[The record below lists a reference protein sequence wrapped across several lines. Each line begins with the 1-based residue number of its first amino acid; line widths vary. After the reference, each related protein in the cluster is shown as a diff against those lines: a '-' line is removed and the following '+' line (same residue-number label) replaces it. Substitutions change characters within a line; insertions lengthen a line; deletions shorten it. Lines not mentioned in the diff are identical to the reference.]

1 MKPFEIFR
9 TGTHTTAKGQTLTFA
24 ESDVAD
30 IASSYDPA
38 LHQAPIVIGHPKQDG
53 PAYGWI
59 KSLEVR
65 EGTLVAIPEQVDATF
80 SEMVR
85 EGKFNKRS
93 AGLYHPTQAGN
104 PTPGKYHLRHVGFLG
119 AEPPAI
125 KGLKPV
131 EFAEGEMSIELE
143 FSEYRSAW
151 AFDNIASLFRRMR
164 DFIIE
169 TRDVETADKI
179 VPAWDLDQISQTAAD
194 MRAESRTD
202 VQTLPHFSETEPKD
216 TPTMETAEQRL
227 AKLEAREA
235 ALNQRE
241 TDINGRETTFSE
253 NAKKARAAEDA
264 AFVTSIVEAGRLP
277 IGLKESATAL
287 FSELDDGETLT
298 FSEGGQNVTTS
309 PRSAFRELLGKLPVP
324 VSTGELANGDGP
336 DFSDPKHVAA
346 VIQSEILEAKQ
357 KGEDISP
364 VEALTRAK
372 NKR

>member
-24 ESDVAD
+24 ETDVAD
-30 IASSYDPA
+30 IVASYDPA
-38 LHQAPIVIGHPKQDG
+38 LHHAPIVIGHPKQDG

-59 KSLEVR
+59 KSLEVKDGR
-65 EGTLVAIPEQVDATF
+65 IVAVPEQVDTTF

-85 EGKFNKRS
+85 DGKFSKRS

-131 EFAEGEMSIELE
+131 EFAEGELAIELE
-143 FSEYRSAW
+143 FSEYRTAW
-151 AFDNIASLFRRMR
+151 AFDNVASLFRRIR

-179 VPAWDLDQISQTAAD
+179 VPPWDLDQIAQTAAD
-194 MRAESRTD
+194 IRADGRVDEVR
-202 VQTLPHFSETEPKD
+202 PHFSETEPKD
-216 TPTMETAEQRL
+216 TTMKTAEQRQAEL
-227 AKLEAREA
+227 DAREND
-235 ALNQRE
+235 LKQRE
-241 TDINGRETTFSE
+241 TDIAGRETTFSE
-253 NAKKARAAEDA
+253 NAKKTRATEDA
-264 AFVTSIVEAGRLP
+264 AFVTSIIEAGRLP

-298 FSEGGQNVTTS
+298 FSEGDETVTKS
-309 PRSAFRELLGKLPVP
+309 PRAAFRDLLGKLPVP
-324 VSTGELANGDGP
+324 VSTEELAKGDGP
-336 DFSDPKHVAA
+336 DFSDPQHVATA
-346 VIQSEILEAKQ
+346 IETEIKAAKVN
-357 KGEDISP
+357 GEDISP
-364 VEALTRAK
+364 ATALSRAK
-372 NKR
+372 SRR

>member
-125 KGLKPV
+125 KGLKPI
-131 EFAEGEMSIELE
+131 EFAEGEVAIELE

-169 TRDVETADKI
+169 TSDVETADKV

-202 VQTLPHFSETEPKD
+202 VQSLPHFSETEPKD
-216 TPTMETAEQRL
+216 TPNMETAEQRL
-227 AKLEAREA
+227 AKLDAREA
-235 ALNQRE
+235 ELKQRE
-241 TDINGRETTFSE
+241 TEINGRETTFSE

-298 FSEGGQNVTTS
+298 FSEGGQDVTTS

-324 VSTGELANGDGP
+324 VSTSELANGDGP
-336 DFSDPKHVAA
+336 DFSDAKHVAA
-346 VIQSEILEAKQ
+346 VIHSEILEAKQ

-364 VEALTRAK
+364 VEALNRAK